1 MLFYGGVANVASAFR
16 PNVVDAVAVTRVSAV
31 GVVATSII
39 IERPRQKDLV
49 LDQFM

>member
-1 MLFYGGVANVASAFR
+1 LLFYGGVANVASVFR

-39 IERPRQKDLV
+39 IERLKQKDLDP
-49 LDQFM
+49 DQCM